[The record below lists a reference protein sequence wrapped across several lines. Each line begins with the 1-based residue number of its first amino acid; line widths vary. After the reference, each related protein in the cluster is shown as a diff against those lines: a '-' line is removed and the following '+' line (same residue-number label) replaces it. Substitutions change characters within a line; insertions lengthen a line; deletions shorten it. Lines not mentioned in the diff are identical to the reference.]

1 MEPAVERNNTL
12 SNLQAAT
19 TRMEQLLNAQL
30 IPPEGIS
37 FGFAIRGARDTGGI
51 AAVNGGIKY
60 SERGSAAAGPC
71 VFGSDERVVRIILTV
86 MKFNP
91 VMRCAAILQFSE
103 RALGIFEN
111 DLFLECTH
119 LDASPAN
126 RGISTMDWG
135 IASCCK
141 DGVPDVI
148 FRQGSSD
155 AESRIVLLGEGPAD
169 VANNIIICSNRI
181 LNSAL

>member
-1 MEPAVERNNTL
+1 MDPAQERNNAL
-12 SNLQAAT
+12 SILQDAT
-19 TRMEQLLNAQL
+19 TRLEQSVNTQL

-37 FGFAIRGARDTGGI
+37 FGCAIRGARDTGGV

-60 SERGSAAAGPC
+60 REKGGAAAGQC
-71 VFGSDERVVRIILTV
+71 VFGTDEPVVRIILTV

-148 FRQGSSD
+148 FRQGSSA
-155 AESRIVLLGEGPAD
+155 AESRIVLLGERPAD

-181 LNSAL
+181 

>member
-1 MEPAVERNNTL
+1 MDPATERNNTL
-12 SNLQAAT
+12 SILQDAT
-19 TRMEQLLNAQL
+19 TQLEQSVNTQL
-30 IPPEGIS
+30 IPPDGIS

-86 MKFNP
+86 MKFDP
-91 VMRCAAILQFSE
+91 VVRCAALLQFSE

-111 DLFLECTH
+111 DLFLECTP
-119 LDASPAN
+119 LDAAPAN
-126 RGISTMDWG
+126 KGISTMDWG

-141 DGVPDVI
+141 EGVPDVI
-148 FRQGSSD
+148 FMQGPS
-155 AESRIVLLGEGPAD
+155 AAVSRIVLLGEGPAD

-181 LNSAL
+181 

>member
-1 MEPAVERNNTL
+1 MEPAIERNNTL
-12 SNLQAAT
+12 SDLQAAT
-19 TRMEQLLNAQL
+19 TRIEQLLNTQL
-30 IPPEGIS
+30 IPREGIS
-37 FGFAIRGARDTGGI
+37 FGFAIRGARDTGGV
-51 AAVNGGIKY
+51 AVVNGGIKY
-60 SERGSAAAGPC
+60 HEKGRAAAGQC
-71 VFGSDERVVRIILTV
+71 LFGTEEPVVRIILTV
-86 MKFNP
+86 MKFDP

-119 LDASPAN
+119 LDAAPAN

-148 FRQGSSD
+148 FRQGSGA